1 MTLLPGD
8 DDEDC
13 FWPPAPHVFG
23 HRVKWVYADTG
34 EDVGAGDT
42 RPCPKCGRLP
52 NPDGT
57 DPCLARLPG
66 IIAACCGH
74 GAGVPYVITED
85 GVTVEG
91 WANIVK
97 LLPPEARAAYLA
109 IYQKVVE

>member
-1 MTLLPGD
+1 MTLHYCG
-8 DDEDC
+8 DDEDGID
-13 FWPPAPHVFG
+13 PRPPHVFG

-66 IIAACCGH
+66 ILAACCGH
-74 GAGVPYVITED
+74 GAGTPYVITED

-109 IYQKVVE
+109 IYQKVSE